1 MIPRTERLSR
11 LPRIALY
18 KPWTASMDEGWTR
31 WVFDQHDVPYIT
43 LADSMVKTGRLRDQF
58 DVVLVPDMS
67 LREARGGM
75 SATAVPAAYAGG
87 LGDAGLAELKRFVT
101 DGGTLLLLD
110 HAAEIGTS
118 ALGVAVNLTTVRARA
133 GDDEGARGAGVLRV
147 DVHVGHGLE
156 KALGFGLSRRRLR
169 LAAPAHA
176 RADRR

>member
-1 MIPRTERLSR
+1 
-11 LPRIALY
+11 
-18 KPWTASMDEGWTR
+18 
-31 WVFDQHDVPYIT
+31 FDPHDVPYIT
-43 LADSMVKTGRLRDQF
+43 LTDSMVNRGRLRDQF

-118 ALGVAVNLTTVRARA
+118 TLGVAVNLTTVRARA
-133 GDDEGARGAGVLRV
+133 GDDEGARGAGEGTARREALHAPGSILRV
-147 DVHVGHGLE
+147 
-156 KALGFGLSRRRLR
+156 
-169 LAAPAHA
+169 
-176 RADRR
+176 